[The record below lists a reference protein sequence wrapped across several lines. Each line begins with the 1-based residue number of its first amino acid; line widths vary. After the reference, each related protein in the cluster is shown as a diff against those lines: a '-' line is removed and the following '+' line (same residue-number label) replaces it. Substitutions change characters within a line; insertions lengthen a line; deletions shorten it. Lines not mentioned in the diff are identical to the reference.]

1 MSFCPFCE
9 GRTSA
14 SVATAS
20 KMRTGRRS
28 MREAAARNASTRAKC
43 AMANDGNDAP
53 FSSQTALRPQI
64 EFVYGS
70 PTNPPASRL
79 CFPSGFSASRGLAL
93 PSGSGR
99 PGTSAR
105 ESHGRVGKDVSR
117 QVSDP
122 TAGILHQPAW
132 VPALPTRALGVAH
145 ALPTRAWAHGVRP
158 GPARPVL
165 RAGKKLRRPVPN
177 RAATRGAGGNDAGSG
192 RGRVPGARNLG
203 PKAAAGR
210 GGPSVSQRQ
219 RHGRTRAPKAR

>member
-1 MSFCPFCE
+1 MNCLSARFARE
-9 GRTSA
+9 GHPLRWP
-14 SVATAS
+14 
-20 KMRTGRRS
+20 RRRRCAQG

-145 ALPTRAWAHGVRP
+145 ALPTRACGLVQRALSCAWKKNAAPCP
-158 GPARPVL
+158 GP
-165 RAGKKLRRPVPN
+165 
-177 RAATRGAGGNDAGSG
+177 AATRGEGGNDAGSG
-192 RGRVPGARNLG
+192 RGRVPGGAQLG
-203 PKAAAGR
+203 PQGGGR
-210 GGPSVSQRQ
+210 EGRSECQPTT